1 MEPIYGPHPDGKRR
15 IRYTLVRTNGPTTD
29 EVPDGLEQPPYGYKY
44 EIAEIV
50 AGPKD
55 DKQETPAQIVAAY
68 KRGGISLEKYYER
81 MDAAGV
87 SPEAAETY
95 VAGVRVTGGGTGG
108 RSRAPRYPD
117 EEEEAQLRNEMLRAQ
132 LAKLGMSAEDTA
144 FEREYRS
151 QRDAINDAFKE
162 AQFAYQ
168 KATDTR
174 NFAEQQRQFD
184 LMQKLREQAAALDE
198 KQFQVQTEL
207 GYANSRRQDLGVNLQ
222 RAETLGYDPDGATGV
237 APGTLTA
244 RAKQQQYS
252 NVLGIQD
259 REEQR
264 ALQEQARKDQQ
275 EQQDFQ
281 RGVTIR
287 QLDEGDAAREE
298 QESGVRLDRALRVA
312 AMSKRPAYG
321 RIR

>member
-1 MEPIYGPHPDGKRR
+1 MGEPWRFPISWNAPPKEPDEPQPPATPERRTLPSGEAYEKQNGQWVLVDDGKRKNL
-15 IRYTLVRTNGPTTD
+15 TTTD
-29 EVPDGLEQPPYGYKY
+29 IKNAVRRGAMSSADAVKYLMENLRLDEQEALVLLGSS
-44 EIAEIV
+44 
-50 AGPKD
+50 GSGS
-55 DKQETPAQIVAAY
+55 
-68 KRGGISLEKYYER
+68 GGAR
-81 MDAAGV
+81 A
-87 SPEAAETY
+87 
-95 VAGVRVTGGGTGG
+95 
-108 RSRAPRYPD
+108 RAPRWP
-117 EEEEAQLRNEMLRAQ
+117 EEVEGAQLENELRRAQ

-244 RAKQQQYS
+244 RAKQQQYA

-275 EQQDFQ
+275 EQQQFQ

>member
-1 MEPIYGPHPDGKRR
+1 MPDPKIRFPSWNAPPKEPAEP
-15 IRYTLVRTNGPTTD
+15 
-29 EVPDGLEQPPYGYKY
+29 QPPERREAGGVIY
-44 EIAEIV
+44 EKQNGKWV
-50 AGPKD
+50 AVGKAPK
-55 DKQETPAQIVAAY
+55 ESNNTVAQILGAY
-68 KRGGISLEKYYER
+68 KLGNQSREKTIEDLR
-81 MDAAGV
+81 AIGRDDN
-87 SPEAAETY
+87 EIETLLG
-95 VAGVRVTGGGTGG
+95 GVRAGGSGG
-108 RSRAPRYPD
+108 ARARAPRYPD
-117 EEEEAQLRNEMLRAQ
+117 EVEAAQLENELRRAQ

-144 FEREYRS
+144 FEREYRG
-151 QRDAINDAFKE
+151 QRDAINDAYRE
-162 AQFAYQ
+162 ARFAYE
-168 KATDTR
+168 KATDER
-174 NFAEQQRQFD
+174 NFGEQQRQFG

-198 KQFQVQTEL
+198 KKFSVSTDL
-207 GYANSRRQDLGVNLQ
+207 GYAGSRREDLGVNLR

-244 RAKQQQYS
+244 LAKQQQYS

-275 EQQDFQ
+275 EQQQFQ

-287 QLDEGDAAREE
+287 QLDESDAAREE